1 MLGGGW
7 WGGGQ
12 GGGGG
17 GVGGGGEG
25 GGGGVGVADVV
36 IFGTCLYVGAAA
48 FLRKFQVS
56 CFGMKRIK
64 NWVLLEQKKN
74 LLQLKKRR

>member
-1 MLGGGW
+1 MNYVYNTDINMHIYRIEFTILGDMLAISKGRG
-7 WGGGQ
+7 
-12 GGGGG
+12 
-17 GVGGGGEG
+17 
-25 GGGGVGVADVV
+25 ADVV

-56 CFGMKRIK
+56 CFGMMRVK

-74 LLQLKKRR
+74 LLQLK

>member
-1 MLGGGW
+1 MLAISKGRG
-7 WGGGQ
+7 
-12 GGGGG
+12 
-17 GVGGGGEG
+17 
-25 GGGGVGVADVV
+25 ADVV

-56 CFGMKRIK
+56 RFGMMRVK

-74 LLQLKKRR
+74 CITT